1 MKRTNLD
8 TWIETIEEIP
18 HLTRENL
25 EQLQLH
31 RLGEM
36 LKRLKDRGGFYKD
49 YPEKLDALADL
60 RKLPFTTAADL
71 SAYPGKFLLTSQ
83 SEVSRVISGATSGTT
98 GPAKRVFYTEQDTER
113 TIGLFTAGIS
123 EMLAAGEKCFIA
135 FPFTGPFGLGDLIA
149 QAVERLGG
157 IPIRAGFGQS
167 WGEMLALLEE
177 TQPETYIGFPVT
189 LLSLL
194 RMYGENFPVKRALVS
209 GDACPAGVMDELEK
223 MLGSKLYPHYGSREC
238 GLGGAVTCSAFEG
251 MHLRENHIIPEII
264 DGSGKVL
271 PDGEYGE
278 LVLTTIGADA
288 MPLIRYRTGDFTRI
302 LPPCPCGGITKRLD
316 TVSRREGELSIEELD
331 SQLFRITGLAD
342 YRASF
347 DGRLIMEART
357 LCEGLQMQILG
368 AAKTVYPDLRM
379 EVHTSSCLH
388 SDHPM
393 YLGKRHIVQL

>member
-8 TWIETIEEIP
+8 TWIEITERIP

-31 RLGEM
+31 RLNEM
-36 LKRLKDRGGFYKD
+36 LKQLKDRGGFYKD
-49 YPEKLDALADL
+49 YPEKLASLADL
-60 RKLPFTTAADL
+60 RNLPFTTAADL

-98 GPAKRVFYTEQDTER
+98 GPAKRVFYTEKDTEQ

-157 IPIRAGFGQS
+157 IPIKAGFGQT
-167 WGEMLALLEE
+167 WGEMVALLKE

-189 LLSLL
+189 LLSLIRL
-194 RMYGENFPVKRALVS
+194 CGEKFPINRALVS
-209 GDACPAGVMDELEK
+209 GDACPAGVMKELE
-223 MLGSKLYPHYGSREC
+223 MALGSKLYPHYGSREC
-238 GLGGAVTCSAFEG
+238 GLGGAVTCLAFEG

-264 DGSGKVL
+264 DEQGNVL

-288 MPLIRYRTGDFTRI
+288 MPLIRYRTGDVTRI
-302 LPPCPCGGITKRLD
+302 LPPCKCGGITKRLD

-331 SQLFRITGLAD
+331 SQLFRIPGLAD

-347 DGRLIMEART
+347 NGRLIIEARI
-357 LCEGLQMQILG
+357 LSEGLQMPILDT
-368 AAKTVYPDLRM
+368 AKALYPALQM
-379 EVHTSSCLH
+379 EVHTSSCLR
-388 SDHPM
+388 SDRPM